1 MVIVFISWY
10 LLKHWLT
17 RHRQS
22 PHQRG
27 IYEALYADLHNR
39 RPELWSRA
47 GPRNY
52 VQPKDRVSK
61 IKWWLMVHW
70 MSPKRLLPSRPPGG
84 QVLDNEPVGGYN
96 RLKRYLV
103 RKWTPEIEVIGGPS
117 PDPEVGLELMD
128 NGAVGNGQ
136 VAGLGLEGDNV
147 MARPELRLHTSEEA
161 DVMLAAGVEGGR
173 NSGVLVEEQMGGG
186 KEREGMGLQL
196 RVPDSGGKK

>member
-1 MVIVFISWY
+1 MVVFLSWY

-52 VQPKDRVSK
+52 VQPKGRVSK
-61 IKWWLMVHW
+61 IKWWLMLHW
-70 MSPKRLLPSRPPGG
+70 MSPKRLLPPRPPAG
-84 QVLDNEPVGGYN
+84 QILDNEPVGAYN

-103 RKWTPEIEVIGGPS
+103 RKWTPEIELIGGPS
-117 PDPEVGLELMD
+117 PDPEAGLALVD
-128 NGAVGNGQ
+128 NGA
-136 VAGLGLEGDNV
+136 AGDGMTRLDMEGVNR
-147 MARPELRLHTSEEA
+147 MARPALVLNASEEG
-161 DVMLAAGVEGGR
+161 DVVLAGGVEGGR

-186 KEREGMGLQL
+186 LEREGMGLQL
-196 RVPDSGGKK
+196 RVPDTGGNK

>member
-1 MVIVFISWY
+1 VAVFISWY

-52 VQPKDRVSK
+52 VQPKGRVSK
-61 IKWWLMVHW
+61 IKWWLMLHW
-70 MSPKRLLPSRPPGG
+70 MSPKRLLPPRQPAG
-84 QVLDNEPVGGYN
+84 QVLDDEPVGAYN

-103 RKWTPEIEVIGGPS
+103 RKWTPEIELIGGTP
-117 PDPEVGLELMD
+117 PDPEVGLALVD
-128 NGAVGNGQ
+128 NEALRYERMARVDM
-136 VAGLGLEGDNV
+136 EGVNR
-147 MARPELRLHTSEEA
+147 MARPALGLNASEEA
-161 DVMLAAGVEGGR
+161 DVVLAGGVEGGR
-173 NSGVLVEEQMGGG
+173 NSGVLVEEQVGGG
-186 KEREGMGLQL
+186 QEREGMGLQL
-196 RVPDSGGKK
+196 RVPGTEGNK